1 MSEAID
7 LEEKIREIAEDLK
20 VYEPD
25 KIILF
30 GSTLRRDSDQYS
42 DLDIVII
49 KKTHKRFL
57 ERLVEVAKL
66 IRPQLHPIDI
76 FVYTPQE
83 IERMGEEENSFW
95 EQIKKNGRV
104 IYEKP

>member
-1 MSEAID
+1 MSETID
-7 LEEKIREIAEDLK
+7 LEEKIKEITEDLK

-30 GSTLRRDSDQYS
+30 GSTVRRDSDQYS

-57 ERLVEVAKL
+57 ERLVEAAKL
-66 IRPQLHPIDI
+66 IRPQLHSIDV

-83 IERMGEEENSFW
+83 VERMKEEESFFW
-95 EQIKKNGRV
+95 EQIKKNRRI
-104 IYEKP
+104 IYKKS